1 MYFHREDWCS
11 TIFKVKKE
19 MVLEFSLFQPTSV
32 LHNGV
37 ILSISLEYDFHIN
50 STTGLTTD
58 SASGI
63 NRKER
68 HKRVFPLKKQNQTQT
83 ALSQT
88 THVTLEPK
96 SIGQLPFTGFARPP
110 QSACWPVI
118 LPHLT
123 PPHPTPPQYEHGY
136 CNIWSHSQDVSRCL
150 QTVAFYFIYF
160 FSAIAHKKTD
170 DCQSVELIFL
180 LEI

>member
-1 MYFHREDWCS
+1 MPRQGHRIRTRPFPCLKILVKNHFICSMYFHREDWCS

-19 MVLEFSLFQPTSV
+19 MVLKFSLFQPTSV

-68 HKRVFPLKKQNQTQT
+68 QKRVFPLKKQNQIQT

-96 SIGQLPFTGFARPP
+96 SIGQLPFTGFAMPP

-118 LPHLT
+118 LPH
-123 PPHPTPPQYEHGY
+123 PTPPNPTPLHP
-136 CNIWSHSQDVSRCL
+136 SMSMV
-150 QTVAFYFIYF
+150 TVTFEVTLRMYLAVY
-160 FSAIAHKKTD
+160 K
-170 DCQSVELIFL
+170 Q
-180 LEI
+180 